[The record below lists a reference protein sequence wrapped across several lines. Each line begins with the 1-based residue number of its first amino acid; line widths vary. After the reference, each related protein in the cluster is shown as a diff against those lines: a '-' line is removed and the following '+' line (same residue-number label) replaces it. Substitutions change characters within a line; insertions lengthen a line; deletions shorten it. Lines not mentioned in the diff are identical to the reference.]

1 MNSIHDWG
9 LIFTIACFPPFLINH
24 KLGIKLIKR
33 IDLEKLESTILAPY
47 AVKSGESR
55 GRQHMEEEHPYRSR
69 FQRDRDR
76 IIHTSAFRRL
86 EYKTQVFVYH
96 EGDYYRTRLTHS
108 LEVAQIARSICKSLQ
123 LNEDLAESIA
133 LSHDL
138 GHPPFGHTGQD
149 VLNRLMKE
157 NGGFEHNKQSLRIVK
172 LLEKRYPEFDGL
184 NLTWEVL
191 EGISKHA
198 KDKENLI
205 TLKEGIRYPSLEAQ
219 IADFSDG
226 IAYNAHDL
234 DDGITSDL
242 LDLEQLRKV
251 TLWKENEDRFDQK
264 YSGLDF
270 KLKKYQ
276 VVRGIINELVTDLRE
291 ATLKNIEKYNLKNVD
306 EIRRAPTLTASFG
319 KEVAE
324 KNKELKKFLH
334 KNMYSHRKV
343 LRMEFKAELTLDG
356 IFEAYIKMPGLLP
369 ESVLNNEAHG
379 NLERRVCDYI
389 SGMTDRYAINEYEKL
404 YFANEE
410 K

>member
-1 MNSIHDWG
+1 M
-9 LIFTIACFPPFLINH
+9 
-24 KLGIKLIKR
+24 IKR
-33 IDLEKLESTILAPY
+33 SDLEKFESSTLAPY
-47 AVKSGESR
+47 AMKSGESL
-55 GRQHMEEEHPYRSR
+55 GRQHPEEEHKYRTR

-123 LNEDLAESIA
+123 LNEDLAESVA

-149 VLNRLMKE
+149 VLNRLMKDH
-157 NGGFEHNKQSLRIVK
+157 GGFEHNKQSLRIVK
-172 LLEKRYPEFDGL
+172 LLEKRYPEFEGL

-191 EGISKHA
+191 EGICKHT
-198 KDKENLI
+198 KDEENPI
-205 TLKEGIRYPSLEAQ
+205 TSMEGVRYPSLEAQ
-219 IADFSDG
+219 ITDFADG

-234 DDGITSDL
+234 DDGITSNL

-251 TLWKENEDRFDQK
+251 TLWRENEDRFDK
-264 YSGLDF
+264 EYSGLDF

-276 VVRGIINELVTDLRE
+276 IVRSIINELITDLRE
-291 ATLKNIEKYNLKNVD
+291 ATSKNIESYEVKSVD
-306 EIRRAPTLTASFG
+306 EVRRAPLRMAAFG

-343 LRMEFKAELTLDG
+343 LRMEFQAGLTLDG
-356 IFEAYIKMPGLLP
+356 IFGAYTKMPGLLP
-369 ESVLNNEAHG
+369 ESVLKNEGHG
-379 NLERRVCDYI
+379 TLQRRICDYV
-389 SGMTDRYAINEYEKL
+389 SGMTDRYALNEHKNLFSADEG
-404 YFANEE
+404 N
-410 K
+410 

>member
-1 MNSIHDWG
+1 M
-9 LIFTIACFPPFLINH
+9 
-24 KLGIKLIKR
+24 IKR
-33 IDLEKLESTILAPY
+33 FDLEKLESNTLAPF
-47 AVKSGESR
+47 AVKSGESQ
-55 GRQHMEEEHPYRSR
+55 GRQYPEEEHQYRTR

-123 LNEDLAESIA
+123 LNEDLAESVA

-149 VLNRLMKE
+149 VLNRLMKDH
-157 NGGFEHNKQSLRIVK
+157 GGFEHNKQSLRILK

-184 NLTWEVL
+184 NLTWDVL
-191 EGISKHA
+191 EGICKHT
-198 KDKENLI
+198 KDEENPI
-205 TLKEGIRYPSLEAQ
+205 TSAEGVKYPSLEAQ
-219 IADFSDG
+219 IADFADG

-234 DDGITSDL
+234 DDGITSNL
-242 LDLEQLRKV
+242 LDLDQLRKV
-251 TLWKENEDRFDQK
+251 ALWKENEDRFDKK

-276 VVRGIINELVTDLRE
+276 VVRSIINELTTDLRD
-291 ATLKNIEKYNLKNVD
+291 ATSKNIEDHKVTSVD
-306 EIRRAPTLTASFG
+306 EVRRAPVRIATFG

-343 LRMEFKAELTLDG
+343 LRMEFKAGLTLDG
-356 IFEAYIKMPGLLP
+356 IFAAYTKMPGLLP
-369 ESVLNNEAHG
+369 ESVLKNEAHG
-379 NLERRVCDYI
+379 TLERRMCDYV
-389 SGMTDRYAINEYEKL
+389 SGMTDRYALNEHKNL
-404 YFANEE
+404 YSSDEE
-410 K
+410 D

>member
-1 MNSIHDWG
+1 
-9 LIFTIACFPPFLINH
+9 LITRF
-24 KLGIKLIKR
+24 
-33 IDLEKLESTILAPY
+33 DLEKLESSTLAPF
-47 AVKSGESR
+47 AVKSGESQ
-55 GRQHMEEEHPYRSR
+55 GRQHPEEEHPYRTR

-123 LNEDLAESIA
+123 LNEDLAESVA

-149 VLNRLMKE
+149 VLNRLMKDH
-157 NGGFEHNKQSLRIVK
+157 GGFEHNKQSLRIVK

-184 NLTWEVL
+184 NLTWDVL
-191 EGISKHA
+191 EGICKHT
-198 KDKENLI
+198 KDEENPI
-205 TLKEGIRYPSLEAQ
+205 TSAEGVKYPSLEAQ
-219 IADFSDG
+219 IADFADG

-242 LDLEQLRKV
+242 LDLDQLRKV
-251 TLWKENEDRFDQK
+251 ALWKENEDRFDKK

-276 VVRGIINELVTDLRE
+276 VVRSIINELTTDLRE
-291 ATLKNIEKYNLKNVD
+291 ATSKNIVD
-306 EIRRAPTLTASFG
+306 HKVTSVDDVRRASIRIATFG

-343 LRMEFKAELTLDG
+343 LRMEFKAGLTLDG
-356 IFEAYIKMPGLLP
+356 IFAAYTKMPGLLP
-369 ESVLNNEAHG
+369 ESVLKNEAHG
-379 NLERRVCDYI
+379 TLERRMCDYV
-389 SGMTDRYAINEYEKL
+389 SGMTDRYALNEHNNL
-404 YFANEE
+404 YSSDEE
-410 K
+410 G

>member
-1 MNSIHDWG
+1 MITR
-9 LIFTIACFPPFLINH
+9 F
-24 KLGIKLIKR
+24 
-33 IDLEKLESTILAPY
+33 DLEKLESNTLAPF
-47 AVKSGESR
+47 AVKSGESQ
-55 GRQHMEEEHPYRSR
+55 GRQYSEEEHQYRTR

-123 LNEDLAESIA
+123 LNEDLAESVA

-149 VLNRLMKE
+149 VLNRLMKDH
-157 NGGFEHNKQSLRIVK
+157 GGFEHNKQSLRILK

-184 NLTWEVL
+184 NLTWDVL
-191 EGISKHA
+191 EGICKHT
-198 KDKENLI
+198 KDEENPI
-205 TLKEGIRYPSLEAQ
+205 TSAEGVKYPSLEAQ
-219 IADFSDG
+219 IADYADG

-234 DDGITSDL
+234 DDGITSNL
-242 LDLEQLRKV
+242 LDLDQLRKV
-251 TLWKENEDRFDQK
+251 ALWKENEDRFDKK

-276 VVRGIINELVTDLRE
+276 VVRSIINELTTDLRD
-291 ATLKNIEKYNLKNVD
+291 ATSKNIEDHKVTSVD
-306 EIRRAPTLTASFG
+306 EVRRAPVRMATFG

-343 LRMEFKAELTLDG
+343 LRMEFKAGLTLDG
-356 IFEAYIKMPGLLP
+356 IFAAYTKMPGLLP
-369 ESVLNNEAHG
+369 ESVLKNEAHG
-379 NLERRVCDYI
+379 TLERRMCDYV
-389 SGMTDRYAINEYEKL
+389 SGMTDRYALNEHKNL
-404 YFANEE
+404 YSSDEE
-410 K
+410 D

>member
-1 MNSIHDWG
+1 MITR
-9 LIFTIACFPPFLINH
+9 F
-24 KLGIKLIKR
+24 
-33 IDLEKLESTILAPY
+33 DLEKLESNTLAPF
-47 AVKSGESR
+47 AVKSGESQ
-55 GRQHMEEEHPYRSR
+55 GRQYPEEEHQYRTR

-123 LNEDLAESIA
+123 LNEDLAESVA

-149 VLNRLMKE
+149 VLNRLMKDH
-157 NGGFEHNKQSLRIVK
+157 GGFEHNKQSLRILK

-184 NLTWEVL
+184 NLTWDVL
-191 EGISKHA
+191 EGICKHT
-198 KDKENLI
+198 KDEENPI
-205 TLKEGIRYPSLEAQ
+205 TSAEGVKYPSLEAQ
-219 IADFSDG
+219 IADYADG

-234 DDGITSDL
+234 DDGITSNL
-242 LDLEQLRKV
+242 LDLDQLRKV
-251 TLWKENEDRFDQK
+251 ALWKENEDRFDKK

-276 VVRGIINELVTDLRE
+276 VVRSIINELTTELRD
-291 ATLKNIEKYNLKNVD
+291 ATLKNIEDHKVTSVD
-306 EIRRAPTLTASFG
+306 EVRRAPVRMATFG

-343 LRMEFKAELTLDG
+343 LRMEFKAGLTLDG
-356 IFEAYIKMPGLLP
+356 IFAAYTKMPGLLP
-369 ESVLNNEAHG
+369 ESVLKNEAHG
-379 NLERRVCDYI
+379 TLERRMCDYV
-389 SGMTDRYAINEYEKL
+389 SGMTDRYALNEHKNL
-404 YFANEE
+404 YSSDEE
-410 K
+410 D

>member
-1 MNSIHDWG
+1 
-9 LIFTIACFPPFLINH
+9 
-24 KLGIKLIKR
+24 LIKR
-33 IDLEKLESTILAPY
+33 QDLEKLETQSLASY
-47 AVKSGESR
+47 AMKSGESK
-55 GRQHMEEEHPYRSR
+55 GRQHKEKEHQYRTR

-123 LNEDLAESIA
+123 LNEDLTEAVA

-138 GHPPFGHTGQD
+138 GHPPFGHTGQN
-149 VLNRLMKE
+149 VLNRLMKDH
-157 NGGFEHNKQSLRIVK
+157 GGFEHNKQSLRIVK

-184 NLTWEVL
+184 NLTWEVM
-191 EGISKHA
+191 EGINKHTRDDENPVTSSKGVRFPA
-198 KDKENLI
+198 
-205 TLKEGIRYPSLEAQ
+205 LEAQ
-219 IADFSDG
+219 VADFADG

-234 DDGITSDL
+234 DDGITSNL
-242 LDLEQLRKV
+242 LDLGQLRKV
-251 TLWKENEDRFDQK
+251 ALWKENEKKFDEK

-276 VVRGIINELVTDLRE
+276 VVRSIINEVISDFLR
-291 ATLKNIEKYNLKNVD
+291 ATLKNLKRYKVGTVD
-306 EIRRAPTLTASFG
+306 DVRRAPIRIAAFG

-324 KNKELKKFLH
+324 KNKELKQFLH

-343 LRMEFKAELTLDG
+343 LRMEFKAEQTLEG
-356 IFEAYIKMPGLLP
+356 IFKAYTKMPDLLP
-369 ESVLNNEAHG
+369 ESVLKKSEWG
-379 NLERRVCDYI
+379 GSLERRICDYV
-389 SGMTDRYAINEYEKL
+389 SGMTDRYAINEYKNL
-404 YFANEE
+404 YLADEG

>member
-1 MNSIHDWG
+1 MITR
-9 LIFTIACFPPFLINH
+9 F
-24 KLGIKLIKR
+24 
-33 IDLEKLESTILAPY
+33 DLEKLESNTLAPF
-47 AVKSGESR
+47 AVKSGESQ
-55 GRQHMEEEHPYRSR
+55 GRQYPEDEHQYRTR

-123 LNEDLAESIA
+123 LNEDLAESVA

-149 VLNRLMKE
+149 VLNRLMKDH
-157 NGGFEHNKQSLRIVK
+157 GGFEHNKQSLRILK

-184 NLTWEVL
+184 NLTWDVL
-191 EGISKHA
+191 EGICKHT
-198 KDKENLI
+198 KDEENPI
-205 TLKEGIRYPSLEAQ
+205 TSAEGVMYPSLEAQ
-219 IADFSDG
+219 IADYADG

-234 DDGITSDL
+234 DDGITSNL
-242 LDLEQLRKV
+242 LDLDQLRKV
-251 TLWKENEDRFDQK
+251 ALWKENEDRFDKK

-276 VVRGIINELVTDLRE
+276 VVRSIINELTTDLRD
-291 ATLKNIEKYNLKNVD
+291 ATSKNIEDHKVTSVD
-306 EIRRAPTLTASFG
+306 EVRRASFRIATFG

-343 LRMEFKAELTLDG
+343 LRMEFKAGLTLDG
-356 IFEAYIKMPGLLP
+356 IFAAYTKMPGLLP
-369 ESVLNNEAHG
+369 ESVLKNEAHG
-379 NLERRVCDYI
+379 TLERRMCDYV
-389 SGMTDRYAINEYEKL
+389 SGMTDRYALNEHKNL
-404 YFANEE
+404 YSSDEE
-410 K
+410 D

>member
-1 MNSIHDWG
+1 V
-9 LIFTIACFPPFLINH
+9 
-24 KLGIKLIKR
+24 IKR
-33 IDLEKLESTILAPY
+33 IDLEKLESSSLAPY
-47 AVKSGESR
+47 AMKSGESQ
-55 GRQHMEEEHPYRSR
+55 GRQHPEEEHQYRTR

-123 LNEDLAESIA
+123 LNEDLAESVA

-157 NGGFEHNKQSLRIVK
+157 HGGFEHNKQSLRIVK

-191 EGISKHA
+191 EGISKHT
-198 KDKENLI
+198 KDEENPI
-205 TLKEGIRYPSLEAQ
+205 TSTEGVRYPSLEAQ
-219 IADFSDG
+219 IADLADG

-242 LDLEQLRKV
+242 LDLSQLRQV
-251 TLWKENEDRFDQK
+251 ALWRENEDRFDEK

-276 VVRGIINELVTDLRE
+276 VVRSIINEMITDLRE
-291 ATLKNIEKYNLKNVD
+291 ATLKNIEKYNVKSAD
-306 EIRRAPTLTASFG
+306 EVRQAPSRIAAFG

-334 KNMYSHRKV
+334 KNMYSHRRV
-343 LRMEFKAELTLDG
+343 LRMEFKADLTLEG
-356 IFEAYIKMPGLLP
+356 LFAAYTKMPGLLP
-369 ESVLNNEAHG
+369 ESVLKNESHG
-379 NLERRVCDYI
+379 PLERRICDYV
-389 SGMTDRYAINEYEKL
+389 SGMTDRYALNEHKNL
-404 YFANEE
+404 YSSDEE
-410 K
+410 S

>member
-1 MNSIHDWG
+1 MITR
-9 LIFTIACFPPFLINH
+9 F
-24 KLGIKLIKR
+24 
-33 IDLEKLESTILAPY
+33 DLEKLESSTLAPF
-47 AVKSGESR
+47 AVKSGESQ
-55 GRQHMEEEHPYRSR
+55 GRQHPEEEHQYRTR

-123 LNEDLAESIA
+123 LNEDLAESVA

-149 VLNRLMKE
+149 VLNRLMKDH
-157 NGGFEHNKQSLRIVK
+157 GGFEHNKQSLRILK

-184 NLTWEVL
+184 NLTWDVL
-191 EGISKHA
+191 EGICKHT
-198 KDKENLI
+198 KDEENPI
-205 TLKEGIRYPSLEAQ
+205 TSAEGVKYPSLEAQ
-219 IADFSDG
+219 IADYADG

-234 DDGITSDL
+234 DDGITSNL
-242 LDLEQLRKV
+242 LDLDQLRKV
-251 TLWKENEDRFDQK
+251 ALWKENEDRFDKK

-276 VVRGIINELVTDLRE
+276 VVRSIINELTTDLRD
-291 ATLKNIEKYNLKNVD
+291 ATSKNIEDHKVTSVD
-306 EIRRAPTLTASFG
+306 EVRRAPVRIATFG

-343 LRMEFKAELTLDG
+343 LRMEFKAGLTLDG
-356 IFEAYIKMPGLLP
+356 IFAAYTKMPGLLP
-369 ESVLNNEAHG
+369 ESVLKNEAHG
-379 NLERRVCDYI
+379 TLERRMCDYV
-389 SGMTDRYAINEYEKL
+389 SGMTDRYALNEHKNL
-404 YFANEE
+404 YSSDEE
-410 K
+410 D

>member
-1 MNSIHDWG
+1 MITR
-9 LIFTIACFPPFLINH
+9 F
-24 KLGIKLIKR
+24 
-33 IDLEKLESTILAPY
+33 DLEKLESNTLAPF
-47 AVKSGESR
+47 AVKSGESQ
-55 GRQHMEEEHPYRSR
+55 GRQHPEEEHQYRTR

-123 LNEDLAESIA
+123 LNEDLAESVA

-149 VLNRLMKE
+149 VLNRLMKDH
-157 NGGFEHNKQSLRIVK
+157 GGFEHNKQSLRILK

-184 NLTWEVL
+184 NLTWDVL
-191 EGISKHA
+191 EGICKHT
-198 KDKENLI
+198 KDEENPI
-205 TLKEGIRYPSLEAQ
+205 TSAEGVKYPSLEAQ
-219 IADFSDG
+219 IADYADG

-234 DDGITSDL
+234 DDGITSNL
-242 LDLEQLRKV
+242 LDLDQLRKV
-251 TLWKENEDRFDQK
+251 ALWKENEDRFDKK

-276 VVRGIINELVTDLRE
+276 VVRSIINELTTDLRD
-291 ATLKNIEKYNLKNVD
+291 ATSKNIEDHKVTSVD
-306 EIRRAPTLTASFG
+306 EVRRAPVRIATFG

-343 LRMEFKAELTLDG
+343 LRMEFKAGLTLDG
-356 IFEAYIKMPGLLP
+356 IFAAYTKMPGLLP
-369 ESVLNNEAHG
+369 ESVLKNEAHG
-379 NLERRVCDYI
+379 TLERRMCDYV
-389 SGMTDRYAINEYEKL
+389 SGMTDRYALNEHKNL
-404 YFANEE
+404 YSSDEE
-410 K
+410 D

>member
-1 MNSIHDWG
+1 
-9 LIFTIACFPPFLINH
+9 
-24 KLGIKLIKR
+24 LIKR
-33 IDLEKLESTILAPY
+33 TDLEKLESNILAPY
-47 AVKSGESR
+47 AVKSGESQ
-55 GRQHMEEEHPYRSR
+55 GRKHAEEEHSYRSR

-108 LEVAQIARSICKSLQ
+108 LEVAQIARSICKSLR
-123 LNEDLAESIA
+123 LNEDLAESVA

-138 GHPPFGHTGQD
+138 GHPPFGHTGQN
-149 VLNRLMKE
+149 VLNRLMKDH
-157 NGGFEHNKQSLRIVK
+157 GGFEHNKQSLRIVK
-172 LLEKRYPEFDGL
+172 LLETRYPEFDGL

-191 EGISKHA
+191 EGICKHT
-198 KDKENLI
+198 KDEENLI
-205 TLKEGIRYPSLEAQ
+205 TSVAGVLYPSLEAQ
-219 IADFSDG
+219 ITDFSDS

-234 DDGITSDL
+234 DDGITSNL

-251 TLWKENEDRFDQK
+251 ALWKENEDRFDQQ
-264 YSGLDF
+264 YYGLDF

-276 VVRGIINELVTDLRE
+276 VVRGIINELVTDLLK
-291 ATLKNIEKYNLKNVD
+291 ATSKNIEKHNLKNVD
-306 EIRRAPTLTASFG
+306 EVRRAPTSMATFG

-343 LRMEFKAELTLDG
+343 LRMEFKAGLTLDG

-369 ESVLNNEAHG
+369 ESVLKNEAHG
-379 NLERRVCDYI
+379 TLERRICDYI
-389 SGMTDRYAINEYEKL
+389 SGMTDRYAINEYKNL
-404 YFANEE
+404 YSANEE
-410 K
+410 G

>member
-1 MNSIHDWG
+1 MITR
-9 LIFTIACFPPFLINH
+9 F
-24 KLGIKLIKR
+24 
-33 IDLEKLESTILAPY
+33 DLEKLESNTLAPF
-47 AVKSGESR
+47 AVKSGESQ
-55 GRQHMEEEHPYRSR
+55 GRQYQEEEHQYRTR

-123 LNEDLAESIA
+123 LNEDLAESVA

-149 VLNRLMKE
+149 VLNRLMKDH
-157 NGGFEHNKQSLRIVK
+157 GGFEHNKQSLRILK

-184 NLTWEVL
+184 NLTWDVL
-191 EGISKHA
+191 EGICKHT
-198 KDKENLI
+198 KDEENPI
-205 TLKEGIRYPSLEAQ
+205 TSAEGVKYPSLEAQ
-219 IADFSDG
+219 IADFADG

-234 DDGITSDL
+234 DDGITSNL
-242 LDLEQLRKV
+242 LDLDQLRKV
-251 TLWKENEDRFDQK
+251 ALWKENEDRFDKK

-276 VVRGIINELVTDLRE
+276 VVRSIINELTTDLRD
-291 ATLKNIEKYNLKNVD
+291 ATSKNIEDHKVTSVD
-306 EIRRAPTLTASFG
+306 EVRRAPVRMATFG

-343 LRMEFKAELTLDG
+343 LRMEFKAGLTLDG
-356 IFEAYIKMPGLLP
+356 IFAAYTKIPGLLP
-369 ESVLNNEAHG
+369 ESVLKNEAHG
-379 NLERRVCDYI
+379 TLERRMCDYV
-389 SGMTDRYAINEYEKL
+389 SGMTDRYALNEHKNL
-404 YFANEE
+404 YSSDEE
-410 K
+410 D

>member
-1 MNSIHDWG
+1 MKS
-9 LIFTIACFPPFLINH
+9 
-24 KLGIKLIKR
+24 
-33 IDLEKLESTILAPY
+33 EESL
-47 AVKSGESR
+47 
-55 GRQHMEEEHPYRSR
+55 GRQYPEEEHQYRTR

-108 LEVAQIARSICKSLQ
+108 LEVAQIARSICKSLR
-123 LNEDLAESIA
+123 LNEDLAESVA

-157 NGGFEHNKQSLRIVK
+157 YGGFEHNKQSLRIVK

-191 EGISKHA
+191 EGISKHT
-198 KDKENLI
+198 KDKENPI
-205 TLKEGIRYPSLEAQ
+205 TSIESVRYPSLEAQ
-219 IADFSDG
+219 IADFADG

-234 DDGITSDL
+234 DDGITSGL
-242 LDLEQLRKV
+242 LDLDQLRKV
-251 TLWKENEDRFDQK
+251 ALWRENEDRFDKK

-276 VVRGIINELVTDLRE
+276 VVRSIINELITDLRE
-291 ATLKNIEKYNLKNVD
+291 ATLKNIKKYNVKSTD
-306 EIRRAPTLTASFG
+306 EVRRAPSRMAAFG
-319 KEVAE
+319 KGVTE

-343 LRMEFKAELTLDG
+343 LRMEFKADLTLDG
-356 IFEAYIKMPGLLP
+356 IVKAYIKTPGLLP
-369 ESVLNNEAHG
+369 ESVLKNESHG
-379 NLERRVCDYI
+379 PLERRICDYV
-389 SGMTDRYAINEYEKL
+389 SGMTDRYALNEHKKL
-404 YFANEE
+404 YSSNE
-410 K
+410 

>member
-1 MNSIHDWG
+1 MITR
-9 LIFTIACFPPFLINH
+9 F
-24 KLGIKLIKR
+24 
-33 IDLEKLESTILAPY
+33 DLEKLESNTLAPF
-47 AVKSGESR
+47 AVKSGESQ
-55 GRQHMEEEHPYRSR
+55 GRQYPEEEHQYRTR

-123 LNEDLAESIA
+123 LNEDLAESVA

-149 VLNRLMKE
+149 VLNRLMKDH
-157 NGGFEHNKQSLRIVK
+157 GGFEHNKQSLRILK

-184 NLTWEVL
+184 NLTWDVL
-191 EGISKHA
+191 EGICKHT
-198 KDKENLI
+198 KDEENPI
-205 TLKEGIRYPSLEAQ
+205 TSAEGVKYTSLEAQ
-219 IADFSDG
+219 IADFADG

-234 DDGITSDL
+234 DDGITSNL
-242 LDLEQLRKV
+242 LDLDQLRKV
-251 TLWKENEDRFDQK
+251 ALWKENEDRFDKK

-276 VVRGIINELVTDLRE
+276 VVRSIINELTTDLRD
-291 ATLKNIEKYNLKNVD
+291 ATSKNIEDHKVTSVD
-306 EIRRAPTLTASFG
+306 EVRRAPVRMATFG

-343 LRMEFKAELTLDG
+343 LRMEFKAGLTLDG
-356 IFEAYIKMPGLLP
+356 IFAAYTKMPGLLP
-369 ESVLNNEAHG
+369 ESVLKNEAHG
-379 NLERRVCDYI
+379 TLERRMCDYV
-389 SGMTDRYAINEYEKL
+389 SGMTDRYALNEHKNL
-404 YFANEE
+404 YSSDEE
-410 K
+410 D

>member
-1 MNSIHDWG
+1 MITR
-9 LIFTIACFPPFLINH
+9 F
-24 KLGIKLIKR
+24 
-33 IDLEKLESTILAPY
+33 DLEKLESNTLAPF
-47 AVKSGESR
+47 AVKSGESQ
-55 GRQHMEEEHPYRSR
+55 GRQYPEEEHQYRTR

-123 LNEDLAESIA
+123 LNEDLAESVA

-149 VLNRLMKE
+149 VLNRLMKDH
-157 NGGFEHNKQSLRIVK
+157 GGFEHNKQSLRILK

-184 NLTWEVL
+184 NLTWDVL
-191 EGISKHA
+191 EGICKHTT
-198 KDKENLI
+198 DEENPI
-205 TLKEGIRYPSLEAQ
+205 TSAEGVKYPSLEAQ
-219 IADFSDG
+219 IADFADG

-234 DDGITSDL
+234 DDGITSNL
-242 LDLEQLRKV
+242 LDLDQLRKV
-251 TLWKENEDRFDQK
+251 ALWKENEDRFDKK

-276 VVRGIINELVTDLRE
+276 VVRSIINELTTDLRD
-291 ATLKNIEKYNLKNVD
+291 ATSKNIEDHKVTSVD
-306 EIRRAPTLTASFG
+306 EVRRAPVRIATFG

-343 LRMEFKAELTLDG
+343 LRMEFKAGLTLDG
-356 IFEAYIKMPGLLP
+356 IFAAYTKMPGLLP
-369 ESVLNNEAHG
+369 ESVLKNEAHG
-379 NLERRVCDYI
+379 TLERRMCDYV
-389 SGMTDRYAINEYEKL
+389 SGMTDRYALNEHKNL
-404 YFANEE
+404 YSSDEE
-410 K
+410 D